1 MPANE
6 SKPIEYKERTI
17 SQMIK
22 SVRIKNFKN
31 FREAEFDVRP
41 LNIFI
46 GPNGAGKSNLGN
58 LLLMMSFL
66 ASGPFSSAFGPGPF
80 TFRQTLSRREKS
92 DPNPQE
98 LDLHFEV
105 TLEVD
110 EINYNYTL
118 VFTEIRRN
126 EYLIREETLNEVQG
140 EILFTISDVKAR
152 ESKMAQMRK
161 GHAWNDAEKR
171 IRSVA
176 QYLSKIKRYRFVPDL
191 IKKPSLIQD
200 SYLLDHTG
208 ENLAGVIHHLEK
220 NHPAN
225 FQKIVQEVTRSV
237 TGIKRI
243 FTPHLGDVNQV
254 GIGVEEENKSGYFV
268 GPQLSDGFL
277 VFLALCTLFNLPD
290 QPRIFFIE
298 EPETYLNPNRLR
310 VLYGLMH
317 RFTAANPEK
326 QVLMSSHSPYFID
339 WSDGNAEELTLMQE
353 KDGWVAFKNL
363 KGVKELR
370 CFLEEDSWGQ
380 DWVTKFFRADHADVP
395 LPDRKQEQKESQD
408 YDCSDWDGEREDQTA
423 GEC

>member
-1 MPANE
+1 
-6 SKPIEYKERTI
+6 
-17 SQMIK
+17 MIK
-22 SVRIKNFKN
+22 SIRIKNFKN
-31 FREAEFDVRP
+31 FREVEFDVRP

-46 GPNGAGKSNLGN
+46 GPNGTGKSNLGN
-58 LLLMMSFL
+58 FLLMMSFL

-92 DPNPQE
+92 DPSPQE

-105 TLEVD
+105 TLELD
-110 EINYNYTL
+110 GINYNYTL
-118 VFTEIRRN
+118 IFTEIRRN

-140 EILFTISDVKAR
+140 EILFTIMDVKAR

-161 GHAWNDAEKR
+161 GHAWNDSEKR
-171 IRSVA
+171 IRAVA
-176 QYLSKIKRYRFVPDL
+176 QYLSKIKRYRFIPDL
-191 IKKPSLIQD
+191 IKKPSEIQD

-208 ENLAGVIHHLEK
+208 ENLAAVIHHLER
-220 NHPAN
+220 NHPEN
-225 FQKIVQEVTRSV
+225 FQRIVQEITRSV
-237 TGIKRI
+237 PGIKRI
-243 FTPHLGDVNQV
+243 FTPHLGDANQV
-254 GIGVEEENKSGYFV
+254 GIGVEEQKKSGYFV

-317 RFTAANPEK
+317 RFTVANPGK

-353 KDGWVAFKNL
+353 KDGWAELLNL
-363 KGVKELR
+363 KGINELR
-370 CFLEEDSWGQ
+370 YFLEEDSWGRN
-380 DWVTKFFRADHADVP
+380 WVSKFFRAEHADDP
-395 LPDRKQEQKESQD
+395 LPDIKEEHKESD
-408 YDCSDWDGEREDQTA
+408 EYYYSEWDNERDEQSA
-423 GEC
+423 REY

>member
-1 MPANE
+1 
-6 SKPIEYKERTI
+6 
-17 SQMIK
+17 MIK
-22 SVRIKNFKN
+22 SIRVRNFKN

-46 GPNGAGKSNLGN
+46 GPNGSGKSNLGN
-58 LLLMMSFL
+58 FLLMLSFL

-80 TFRQTLSRREKS
+80 TFRQTLSRREKGDS
-92 DPNPQE
+92 TPQD
-98 LDLHFEV
+98 LDLYFEV

-110 EINYNYTL
+110 GTNYDYVL
-118 VFTEIRRN
+118 IFSEIRRN
-126 EYLIREETLNEVQG
+126 EYLIKEETLQEVQG

-176 QYLSKIKRYRFVPDL
+176 QCLSKIKRYRFVPDL
-191 IKKPSLIQD
+191 IKKPSAVQD

-208 ENLAGVIHHLEK
+208 ENLAAVIHHLER
-220 NHPAN
+220 NHPNN
-225 FQKIVQEVTRSV
+225 FRRIVKEITRSIP
-237 TGIKRI
+237 GIRRI
-243 FTPHLGDVNQV
+243 FTPHLGDPHQV
-254 GIGVEEENKSGYFV
+254 GIGVEEDSKSGYFV

-290 QPRIFFIE
+290 QPRIFFVE

-317 RFTAANPEK
+317 RFAAAHPGK

-339 WSDGNAEELTLMQE
+339 WSDDKPEELTLMNE
-353 KDGWVAFKNL
+353 KDGWVEFRNL
-363 KGVKELR
+363 KDVPDLR
-370 CFLEEDSWGQ
+370 DFLEEDPWGVE
-380 DWVTKFFRADHADVP
+380 WINRFFRADFADEPISDEVNDTEEP
-395 LPDRKQEQKESQD
+395 VD
-408 YDCSDWDGEREDQTA
+408 YSYSEWEGDGHERQA
-423 GEC
+423 GEY

>member
-1 MPANE
+1 
-6 SKPIEYKERTI
+6 
-17 SQMIK
+17 MIK
-22 SVRIKNFKN
+22 TIRVKNFKN
-31 FREAEFDVRP
+31 FRDAEFDVRP

-46 GPNGAGKSNLGN
+46 GPNGTGKSNLGN
-58 LLLMMSFL
+58 FLLMMSFL

-92 DPNPQE
+92 DSAPQD

-110 EINYNYTL
+110 ETNYNYTL
-118 VFTEIRRN
+118 IFTEIRRN

-140 EILFTISDVKAR
+140 EVLFTIADVKAR
-152 ESKMAQMRK
+152 ESKMAQMKK

-176 QYLSKIKRYRFVPDL
+176 QCLSKIKRYRFVPDL
-191 IKKPSLIQD
+191 IKKPSPVQD

-208 ENLAGVIHHLEK
+208 ENLAGVIHHLER

-225 FQKIVQEVTRSV
+225 FHRIVEEVARTIP
-237 TGIKRI
+237 GIRRI
-243 FTPHLGDVNQV
+243 FTPHLGDANQV
-254 GIGVEEENKSGYFV
+254 GIGVEEDKKSGYFV

-317 RFTAANPEK
+317 RFAASNPNK

-339 WSDGNAEELTLMQE
+339 WSDGNAEELTLMQDR
-353 KDGWVAFKNL
+353 DGWIAFKNL
-363 KGVKELR
+363 RGVRDLR
-370 CFLEEDSWGQ
+370 FFLEEDAWGQ
-380 DWVTKFFRADHADVP
+380 NWVAKFFQAEHADDP
-395 LPDRKQEQKESQD
+395 LPDSQHVHQEACEYS
-408 YDCSDWDGEREDQTA
+408 CSDWDHGMVDHDDNGALR
-423 GEC
+423 